1 MLAYSKILIHFYYQP
16 TLISNLEDIL
26 HVSLTRED
34 QLRFNVEVG
43 LTGDRQAS
51 FLMDDVEAKELALVL
66 AGYHRLITGRELYV
80 EQEKDPV
87 NDDLAPPYLA
97 QHCVVPDLWSYLP
110 DSVDFNSV
118 QSMVFNMQP
127 PYHNSMPHYC
137 ANAMVQTSCKKSSTE
152 CDRNMN
158 TTLSNNNHASR
169 APPDSFDESLGYTG
183 SEGNE
188 SPRLVEARNEEILR
202 RVAEMQKLVENSE
215 QYLNEQGESTRAEWQ
230 ETSVDCEAES
240 DTESSN
246 SRMSSV
252 DDSPGKLK
260 HSDSLLLLTETLAQD
275 LPIRA
280 TSGRDCMLTNGYTFT
295 DIPSQSES
303 DTDSLYTPNG
313 SPMHRTQYTKISQK
327 PPITNA
333 SDPGLKEY
341 LRRLRQGTDRNRC
354 SESTDCDLIDLTS
367 IPPPQTPDET
377 DGPEVTT
384 VEPRLPP
391 TSFADPDPSTVL
403 GLEEFLATVAIEPPA
418 QKATP
423 AVELTPEEILSYIIP
438 PPPTSSVGTTK
449 TQNDSHY
456 TNRSE
461 VLREISSQNDN
472 AIQSNGA
479 NFSDARN
486 SLMLRSFENQR
497 VIEYSTVGRK
507 GTFSCCAKDKTDRSK
522 EQLQNGTEPKIMP
535 RSNSAEFNKP
545 PERPPKTLDQRL
557 YCNGHA
563 GNSEQ
568 NKNSQVIAKGKLTP
582 YLHYIFIYSIS

>member
-1 MLAYSKILIHFYYQP
+1 
-16 TLISNLEDIL
+16 
-26 HVSLTRED
+26 
-34 QLRFNVEVG
+34 
-43 LTGDRQAS
+43 
-51 FLMDDVEAKELALVL
+51 MDDVEAKELALVL
-66 AGYHRLITGRELYV
+66 AGYHRLVTGRELYV

-127 PYHNSMPHYC
+127 PYHNTMPHYC
-137 ANAMVQTSCKKSSTE
+137 TNAIAQTQCKKSSTE

-158 TTLSNNNHASR
+158 TTLSNNNHAPR
-169 APPDSFDESLGYTG
+169 AASESFDESVAYTS
-183 SEGNE
+183 SEGHE

-215 QYLNEQGESTRAEWQ
+215 QYLNEHGESTRAEWQ

-246 SRMSSV
+246 SRMSSM

-260 HSDSLLLLTETLAQD
+260 HSDSLLLLTETLNQD

-280 TSGRDCMLTNGYTFT
+280 PNGRDCMMTNGYTFA
-295 DIPSQSES
+295 DVPSQSES

-341 LRRLRQGTDRNRC
+341 LRRLRQGTDRNRF
-354 SESTDCDLIDLTS
+354 SDSTDCDLIDLTS
-367 IPPPQTPDET
+367 IPPPQTPDEP
-377 DGPEVTT
+377 DCPEVAS

-391 TSFADPDPSTVL
+391 TSFADPDPNAML

-438 PPPTSSVGTTK
+438 PPPTSTVSSSI
-449 TQNDSHY
+449 TQSDSHY

-461 VLREISSQNDN
+461 VLREMSSQNDSE
-472 AIQSNGA
+472 SNGG
-479 NFSDARN
+479 NLSDTRN
-486 SLMLRSFENQR
+486 SLMMRSLENNR
-497 VIEYSTVGRK
+497 VIEYSTIDRK

-522 EQLQNGTEPKIMP
+522 QKPMVNGGEPKIMP

-545 PERPPKTLDQRL
+545 PERPPKTLDQRM
-557 YCNGHA
+557 YCNGHV
-563 GNSEQ
+563 GNTEAT
-568 NKNSQVIAKGKLTP
+568 KNTQVIAKGKYLTQKNIALLVDSTS
-582 YLHYIFIYSIS
+582 YMFL